1 MNFEMTGTQVR
12 QHVNEISHQVARC
25 RGRSAGQ
32 PAATHAASGPSG
44 HAPAQPGSTRPSGH
58 APAQPAGS
66 TRPGRTGLRKRLGVT
81 LIEAGLHLLAADG
94 PQAGG

>member
-12 QHVNEISHQVARC
+12 QHMSEISHQVARC
-25 RGRSAGQ
+25 RGRAPARPAVV
-32 PAATHAASGPSG
+32 PAAR
-44 HAPAQPGSTRPSGH
+44 RPSRR
-58 APAQPAGS
+58 APGRPAGT
-66 TRPGRTGLRKRLGVT
+66 TRPGRTGLRERLGVT